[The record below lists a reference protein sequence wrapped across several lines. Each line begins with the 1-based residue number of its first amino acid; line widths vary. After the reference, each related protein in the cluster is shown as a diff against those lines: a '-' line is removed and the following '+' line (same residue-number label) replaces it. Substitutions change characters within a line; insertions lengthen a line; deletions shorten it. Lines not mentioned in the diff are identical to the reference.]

1 MHLFDRTCNFAV
13 YPWTNADA
21 KKYEN
26 LHFSIDLIE
35 IIFVDQSN
43 MLELGREL
51 QKTNQR
57 LDEIKVVSIGN
68 FEKTLT
74 EQVMLIKKNEFDLM
88 MGLFQFEEKLQNVI
102 RQQTAWYENERS
114 VLISQ
119 LRSLQEVLNKTQRNF
134 TDTIEQVTESF
145 PLSLDID

>member
-74 EQVMLIKKNEFDLM
+74 EQVMFAKKNKLDLM